1 MTLANKKNTR
11 VHFIFSGHKSL
22 LTRNI
27 FLKKK
32 QILYNLSCQL
42 TISEKK
48 KSIMNFLKEF
58 IQQQQKKLL

>member
-32 QILYNLSCQL
+32 TDTL
-42 TISEKK
+42 
-48 KSIMNFLKEF
+48 
-58 IQQQQKKLL
+58 